1 MGGSR
6 APHLV
11 QTTKWLTF
19 VGGCNHPTNKS
30 SEATL
35 YPCPFATLTALAQ
48 TLDRS
53 LQMGSNGDDPT
64 NQLQKRR
71 SMKAPRDCS
80 AVHSANRPT

>member
-6 APHLV
+6 APPHLV

-53 LQMGSNGDDPT
+53 LQMDSNGNDPT
-64 NQLQKRR
+64 NQLQK
-71 SMKAPRDCS
+71 D
-80 AVHSANRPT
+80 VQ